1 MLARPLP
8 LRGSSSA
15 TKLSLLPLSVQLQT
29 RFRRLDPLT
38 TGLIAGLA
46 LLILAALTTVLVSTA
61 NPARPDLS
69 TPEGVVMAYVQAIEQ
84 GDSDRA
90 WDLLDHEENPAPS
103 ATPGLPPNPGPATKP
118 IRPPGLTKDEFA
130 REVQARENSS
140 SSRIRIVD
148 SKVSGD
154 TATVAIEI
162 THVNDGLLSRASSY
176 RMGVDLRRAG
186 SSWLITSYL
195 PPYDVP

>member
-1 MLARPLP
+1 MQ
-8 LRGSSSA
+8 
-15 TKLSLLPLSVQLQT
+15 VQS

-46 LLILAALTTVLVSTA
+46 LLILAALTTVLVSSA
-61 NPARPDLS
+61 NPVRPDLS
-69 TPEGVVMAYVQAIEQ
+69 KPEGVVMAYVQAIEQ

-90 WDLLDHEENPAPS
+90 WNLLDQQEATGPS

-118 IRPPGLTKDEFA
+118 LKPPGLTRDEFA
-130 REVQARENSS
+130 REVQTRENSN
-140 SSRIRIVD
+140 SSRIRIV
-148 SKVSGD
+148 SSNVSGD
-154 TATVAIEI
+154 TATVTLEI
-162 THVNDGLLSRASSY
+162 THVGSGLLSRSSSY
-176 RMGVDLRRAG
+176 RMAVDLRRAG